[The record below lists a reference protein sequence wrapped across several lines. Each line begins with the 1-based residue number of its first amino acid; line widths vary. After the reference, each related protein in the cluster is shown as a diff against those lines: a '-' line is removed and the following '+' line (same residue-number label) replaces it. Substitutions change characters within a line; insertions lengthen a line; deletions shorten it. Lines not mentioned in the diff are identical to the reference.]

1 MNIIIIS
8 VLVLIALLIAFGRN
22 IFFLLIFTCLIPV
35 GLVFYI
41 LSYATCIIGQ
51 PRNPWGINQKLG
63 NVLYYLFNNE

>member
-8 VLVLIALLIAFGRN
+8 VLVLLALLIFGRN

-41 LSYATCIIGQ
+41 LSYAICIIGQ
-51 PRNPWGINQKLG
+51 PRNPWGINQRLG
-63 NVLYYLFNNE
+63 NVLYYLFNK